1 VQPRIATVL
10 CTVLLLAAASS
21 TGNTEEP
28 AFEVPAWAFPGSTN
42 PPPPGAKLDDLV
54 TLRVPES
61 RVAFTRAQLADFFA
75 APDWFPERH
84 PPMPEIVARGRR
96 PDTLACAFCHL
107 PDGTGRPEN
116 AALAGLSA
124 DYIRAQVADMR
135 SHVRR
140 RAWTGPDRPSGLMQ
154 QVAESAT
161 DAEIAAAAAY
171 FSQLPMRRKV
181 EIVESARVPRTEEV
195 RFIYFAIEGGGDE
208 PLGARLIEMPV
219 DSGRHELRDPNVT
232 YRAYVPVGSLAR
244 GKSLATT
251 TGANGATIACV
262 TCHGPDLRGS
272 DAFPPLAGRSPSYL
286 LRQLLSFRAGTR
298 ATPAGAAMQPVVV
311 NLAIE
316 DMIAVAAYAG
326 SLEP

>member
-1 VQPRIATVL
+1 MLRSPWSIL
-10 CTVLLLAAASS
+10 CTMLLMAAATS
-21 TGNTEEP
+21 TAYTAEP
-28 AFEVPAWAFPGSTN
+28 GFEVPAWAFPGYTN
-42 PPPPGAKLDDLV
+42 PPPPDATHDDV
-54 TLRVPES
+54 VQLRVPES
-61 RVAFTRAQLADFFA
+61 RVAFTRAQLQDFFA

-84 PPMPEIVARGRR
+84 PPMPDIVARGRR
-96 PDTLACAFCHL
+96 PDTLACAYCHL

-135 SHVRR
+135 SHARK

-161 DAEIAAAAAY
+161 EAEIAEAAAY

-195 RFIYFAIEGGGDE
+195 RFIYFVIEGGGDE
-208 PLGARLIEMPV
+208 SLGTRLIEVPV
-219 DSGRHELRDPNVT
+219 DSGRHEVRDPNVT

-244 GKSLATT
+244 GKALATT
-251 TGANGATIACV
+251 PGADGATIACV
-262 TCHGPDLRGS
+262 TCHGPDLRGNG
-272 DAFPPLAGRSPSYL
+272 AFPPLAGRSPSYL

-298 ATPAGAAMQPVVV
+298 AAPAGAAMQPVVA
-311 NLAIE
+311 NLGIE

>member
-1 VQPRIATVL
+1 MQPRIATVL

-21 TGNTEEP
+21 TGNTAEP
-28 AFEVPAWAFPGSTN
+28 GFEVPAWAFPGSTN

-161 DAEIAAAAAY
+161 EAEVAEAAAY
-171 FSQLPMRRKV
+171 FSLLPMRR
-181 EIVESARVPRTEEV
+181 
-195 RFIYFAIEGGGDE
+195 
-208 PLGARLIEMPV
+208 
-219 DSGRHELRDPNVT
+219 
-232 YRAYVPVGSLAR
+232 
-244 GKSLATT
+244 
-251 TGANGATIACV
+251 
-262 TCHGPDLRGS
+262 
-272 DAFPPLAGRSPSYL
+272 
-286 LRQLLSFRAGTR
+286 
-298 ATPAGAAMQPVVV
+298 
-311 NLAIE
+311 
-316 DMIAVAAYAG
+316 
-326 SLEP
+326 